1 MRVVGAVYGQTD
13 RRISGMLDKRKK
25 KRLWYDNGK
34 GNTALGLVPTSLKI
48 SVHKLQAVTIS

>member
-1 MRVVGAVYGQTD
+1 MRVVGVVYGRTD
-13 RRISGMLDKRKK
+13 KRISEMLDKRKK
-25 KRLWYDNGK
+25 TRLWYDSGQ